1 MMNKIREEADRLNKA
16 LSDIKKF
23 QQQQPEGSLKCQK
36 KGNEVFFYQ
45 QYHDIESNKWETRYI
60 KKENVALSK
69 KLAQKQYYNKL
80 EPLLEK
86 KQRILSDF
94 IRKYRP
100 EEMEQVYDELN
111 EVRKALVTPAFMSIK
126 EILRRWNTEEYES
139 NPFHPENLRYETEQ
153 GEMVRSKSEVIIA
166 NILYQNKKHILYK
179 YERPL
184 MVLKDGSTKIIYP
197 DFTMLNL
204 HSGRI
209 IYFEHAGKMDDPYYA
224 NEFVKKMNTY
234 INNGL
239 LPGKDV
245 LVTFETMT
253 NPLDVSVVKKMI
265 EEFCIKI

>member
-1 MMNKIREEADRLNKA
+1 
-16 LSDIKKF
+16 
-23 QQQQPEGSLKCQK
+23 
-36 KGNEVFFYQ
+36 
-45 QYHDIESNKWETRYI
+45 
-60 KKENVALSK
+60 
-69 KLAQKQYYNKL
+69 
-80 EPLLEK
+80 
-86 KQRILSDF
+86 
-94 IRKYRP
+94 
-100 EEMEQVYDELN
+100 
-111 EVRKALVTPAFMSIK
+111 
-126 EILRRWNTEEYES
+126 
-139 NPFHPENLRYETEQ
+139 
-153 GEMVRSKSEVIIA
+153 MVRSKSEVIIA